1 MATPLDRVTRLDL
14 IARLRSSF
22 CDLPDAPTP
31 DRIDHERFSAYIKT
45 VHDVGGEPA
54 APEKFGN
61 KRRGNSLRFG

>member
-1 MATPLDRVTRLDL
+1 LDRVTRPDL
-14 IARLRSSF
+14 IARLRSLFS
-22 CDLPDAPTP
+22 DLPDAPTP

-54 APEKFGN
+54 APEKFEN